1 MNGML
6 MMKMS
11 KCQEVVNPIQTTS
24 LQMKMEKARKIQLVG
39 QNRAS
44 REKTCY
50 QGWYSKLYGIITQG
64 SSLDFK
70 YIVFLQNGCFLFYVL

>member
-50 QGWYSKLYGIITQG
+50 QG
-64 SSLDFK
+64 
-70 YIVFLQNGCFLFYVL
+70 